1 MWLSSSSRADTHTH
15 TPIWHWCNDADMIGL
30 LWWVR
35 KKWVYPFTE
44 HMWSEVEFGHK
55 FTRASRI
62 TVESKLL
69 FQIPLTPTLSV
80 IRRRSFEWP
89 SMHSNYPAELLHSSG
104 ISIKRQKETY
114 LDYPGKFVSEFR
126 FKCWCWGDSFD
137 FSMSQTLIGNW
148 GNFFAIVYQILTIW
162 LNEYS
167 WLIGNGGNDRQI
179 FKNTPR

>member
-69 FQIPLTPTLSV
+69 FQIPLTPTLGV

-104 ISIKRQKETY
+104 ISIKRHIWT
-114 LDYPGKFVSEFR
+114 
-126 FKCWCWGDSFD
+126 
-137 FSMSQTLIGNW
+137 TLVNLCQNSASSVGVGGILLISACLKHW
-148 GNFFAIVYQILTIW
+148 LVIEAIFL
-162 LNEYS
+162 L
-167 WLIGNGGNDRQI
+167 
-179 FKNTPR
+179 